1 MTTVDLIVTSLF
13 VLVMLANIAALAR
26 HYMLMRVLT
35 MALNGMVES
44 WRTFEEIQKQQR
56 QREP

>member
-1 MTTVDLIVTSLF
+1 MTHLDLIVTSLF

-26 HYMLMRVLT
+26 HYMLMRALT
-35 MALNGMVES
+35 MALNGMIKS
-44 WRTFEEIQKQQR
+44 WRTFEELQQR